1 MRRKTKTS
9 ARVIAAAAGL
19 GVVAGLRSMTAPALL
34 AWAGHEGWTR
44 TPRVLRQGRGVKVAS
59 ALALGEIIA
68 DKTPYIPNRTEP
80 ASLAWRIASGAL
92 VGGAL
97 CGAKHKSVTA
107 GAVAGGLGAL
117 AATYGAFHLRH
128 RLSERVPDRLV
139 ALGEDAI
146 AVGGGA
152 LLMRIA

>member
-19 GVVAGLRSMTAPALL
+19 GAVAGMRSMTAPALL
-34 AWAGHEGWTR
+34 AWAGYRGWTR
-44 TPRVLRQGRGVKVAS
+44 TANLLREGRVVKVAS

-80 ASLAWRIASGAL
+80 ASLGWRIASGAL

-97 CGAKHKSVTA
+97 CASKHKSVAA

-117 AATYGAFHLRH
+117 AGTYGAFHLRH
-128 RLSERVPDRLV
+128 RLAERIPDKLV
-139 ALGEDAI
+139 AVAEDAI

-152 LLMRIA
+152 LLVKAA

>member
-1 MRRKTKTS
+1 MRQKTKTS

-19 GVVAGLRSMTAPALL
+19 GAVAGVRSMTAPALL
-34 AWAGHEGWTR
+34 SWAGYEGWAG
-44 TPRVLRQGRGVKVAS
+44 TPRVLRQGRMVKVLS
-59 ALALGEIIA
+59 ALAVGEIIA
-68 DKTPYIPNRTEP
+68 DKTPYVPNRTAP

-97 CGAKHKSVTA
+97 CASKHKPA
-107 GAVAGGLGAL
+107 AIGMLAGGLGAL

-128 RLSERVPDRLV
+128 RIAEGMSDKLV
-139 ALGEDAI
+139 AVAEDAI

-152 LLMRIA
+152 LLIRAA